1 MQALSRGQK
10 GAAKKVVWYLF
21 ECTRGSKFE
30 ITLDDQCVRDIADVM
45 LAEYPKE
52 LESSCSEFD
61 HQGQSMRDDYSNQH
75 KVCFIDKDLKLSK
88 AEKQSLKERQLSQKY
103 AVYR

>member
-1 MQALSRGQK
+1 M
-10 GAAKKVVWYLF
+10 
-21 ECTRGSKFE
+21 
-30 ITLDDQCVRDIADVM
+30 RDIADVM

-61 HQGQSMRDDYSNQH
+61 HQGQSMRDNDLDYSNQH

-88 AEKQSLKERQLSQKY
+88 SEK
-103 AVYR
+103 